1 MCKGGLMYLKF
12 QGIPTDKD
20 LQTYPSV
27 QLTSPQE
34 WDPSV
39 LDYVHPKDNGEPNL
53 TYDSIEKFQVDPT
66 FDEFDDY
73 INKLL
78 SITPQISSTHNLLVN
93 KHTTL
98 WGGTVNFF
106 PMKRHLKSWDSES
119 RFPHDP
125 GGRIFCQ
132 LIKYLQKFFAIKNGY
147 IYMISFY
154 IQETSYMKWKTNN
167 A

>member
-1 MCKGGLMYLKF
+1 MPLVCKGGLMYLKF
-12 QGIPTDKD
+12 QGIPTDMD
-20 LQTYPSV
+20 LQTDPSV
-27 QLTSPQE
+27 HITSPQE

-39 LDYVHPKDNGEPNL
+39 LDYVHPKDNGESNL

-78 SITPQISSTHNLLVN
+78 SITPQISSTHNLLMN

-106 PMKRHLKSWDSES
+106 PIKRHLKSWDSES
-119 RFPHDP
+119 RFPHHP
-125 GGRIFCQ
+125 GGSIVCQ
-132 LIKYLQKFFAIKNGY
+132 LIKYLQKFFAI
-147 IYMISFY
+147 
-154 IQETSYMKWKTNN
+154 
-167 A
+167 